1 MEQQSKEWQLLEKVA
16 LESFREQ
23 RRARRWGIFFKFL
36 TFAYILVFIVYL
48 TPDSN
53 KLSAEMHSKG
63 GDHTALV
70 RMQGIIM
77 EDEMASADNLVT
89 ALRAAFESKH
99 SKAVLLAVNSPGGSP
114 VQAGYVY
121 DEIMRLRAKYP
132 DKKVYAVIS
141 DLGASAAYYI
151 ASSAD
156 QVYADKASLVGSI
169 GVISASFGF
178 TGAMEKLGIDRRV
191 MTAGENKAFLDPYQ
205 PLKEEERVF
214 WEKSLAIIHAQFI
227 DQVRKG
233 RGKRLKED
241 EKIFSGFI
249 WTGEEA
255 LQKGLIDGL
264 GSAGYVAREIIG
276 AEDIVDY
283 SVKPN
288 PIDELVRQLG
298 ASAGTAMS
306 KHFTA
311 SASLPVVQ

>member
-36 TFAYILVFIVYL
+36 TFVYLFAFIVYL
-48 TPDSN
+48 TPDTN
-53 KLSAEMHSKG
+53 KFSAEMHSKTG
-63 GDHTALV
+63 EHTALV

-77 EDEMASADNLVT
+77 EDEMAGADNVVT
-89 ALRAAFESKH
+89 GLRAAFESKH
-99 SKAVLLAVNSPGGSP
+99 SKAVMLAINSPGGSP

-121 DEIMRLRAKYP
+121 DEIVRLRAKYP
-132 DKKVYAVIS
+132 EKKVYAVIS
-141 DLGASAAYYI
+141 DTGASAAYYI
-151 ASSAD
+151 ASAAD

-205 PLKEEERVF
+205 PLKDEEKVF

-233 RGKRLKED
+233 RGDRLKEN

-255 LQKGLIDGL
+255 LAMGLVDGL

-276 AEDIVDY
+276 VEDIVDY
-283 SVKPN
+283 SVQPN
-288 PIDELVRQLG
+288 PLDKFFQQLG

-306 KHFTA
+306 KHMTE
-311 SASLPVVQ
+311 SASLPRVH